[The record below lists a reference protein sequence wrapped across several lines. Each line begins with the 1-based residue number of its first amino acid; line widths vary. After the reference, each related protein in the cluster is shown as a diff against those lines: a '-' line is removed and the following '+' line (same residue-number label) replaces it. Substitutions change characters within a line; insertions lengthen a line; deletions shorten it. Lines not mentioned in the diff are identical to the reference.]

1 MSATM
6 KMRPRSL
13 TLLWTT
19 VLAGPIAWSLSLA
32 IMFWTTRSVCHGGSR
47 NSLLTVGIICAL
59 LSIAG
64 GILAARGFK
73 QPLARFEFSH
83 FMLGLAVGASAVF
96 ALVIVL
102 SLVPIFLLS
111 PCGV

>member
-19 VLAGPIAWSLSLA
+19 VLAGPIAWALSLS
-32 IMFWTTRSVCHGGSR
+32 IMFWTTRSVCHGVSR
-47 NSLLTVGIICAL
+47 NALLTVGIVCVV
-59 LSIAG
+59 LSILAG
-64 GILAARGFK
+64 LRAARGFN
-73 QPLARFEFSH
+73 QPLGRFEFSH
-83 FMLGLAVGASAVF
+83 FMLGLAVGASALF
-96 ALVIVL
+96 ALVIIL

-111 PCGV
+111 PCG